1 MFELTT
7 FYWTNIIY
15 EILFLLF
22 KVPVASLNDYLSM
35 NNLNTPTLTAI
46 SGTNKPSVSTT
57 TQSTASSA
65 ASENLITRAAMA
77 TGINLDP
84 QDSNSYQGGGAG
96 ANTDGVLLSIG
107 TGSAAAGRAASP
119 TPNISALLDI
129 SLPSV
134 TEGEDITR
142 FLFRF
147 ATLVGNQNGL
157 QFID

>member
-84 QDSNSYQGGGAG
+84 QDSNSYQGGGGAG

-107 TGSAAAGRAASP
+107 AGSAAAGRAASP

-134 TEGEDITR
+134 TEGKGSFTF
-142 FLFRF
+142 FLRR
-147 ATLVGNQNGL
+147 TLIFNNQYNVP
-157 QFID
+157 FH